1 MRYSTRR
8 VLTAMT
14 LTMLAAPLAGCARQV
29 EVRTGE
35 SPSAGGMA
43 IEFTNGLA
51 QAVNV
56 YVRPN
61 TGGGE
66 VFVRQVPGRS
76 TESIPVR
83 GIASGTAVTLRAA
96 PVDGTVSYTREN
108 VVLAPGYTWRV
119 P

>member
-1 MRYSTRR
+1 MRNVRR
-8 VLTAMT
+8 LMMAAATLTA
-14 LTMLAAPLAGCARQV
+14 LAGCARQV

-35 SPSAGGMA
+35 TPTAGGPT

-61 TGGGE
+61 SGGGE
-66 VFVRQVPGRS
+66 VFIRQVPARA
-76 TESIPVR
+76 TESIPIR
-83 GIASGTAVTLRAA
+83 GISGGTSVTLRAA

-108 VVLAPGYTWRV
+108 VVLGQGYTWRV